1 MRNLRNIILL
11 TVTTGVL
18 ALVLIYFFVYN
29 KPHRDYERARPEQSV
44 SAESLYRAF
53 VDDETSAESTFIGK
67 VIEITGKVDAVEETN
82 DMVIVAFV
90 FEEGFFGGEGVRCT
104 MLENHHQ
111 KALQLKPGQE
121 VVLKGY
127 CTGFTGSDV
136 ILEHCSFP

>member
-1 MRNLRNIILL
+1 MKKLRFLL
-11 TVTTGVL
+11 IFGLATGVL
-18 ALVLIYFFVYN
+18 ALLLVYLFLYN
-29 KPHRDYERARPEQSV
+29 KPHRDFERARPDLQM

-53 VDDETSAESTFIGK
+53 TEDERTAESELIGK
-67 VIEITGKVDAVEETN
+67 VLEITGEVYAVEETN

-111 KALQLKPGQE
+111 KALQLNPGQE
-121 VVLKGY
+121 VVIKGY

>member
-1 MRNLRNIILL
+1 MKKLRFLL
-11 TVTTGVL
+11 IFGLATGVL
-18 ALVLIYFFVYN
+18 ALLLVYLFLYN
-29 KPHRDYERARPEQSV
+29 KPHRDFERARPDLQM

-53 VDDETSAESTFIGK
+53 TEDERTAESELIGK
-67 VIEITGKVDAVEETN
+67 VLEITGEVYAVEETN

-111 KALQLKPGQE
+111 KALQLNPGEE
-121 VVLKGY
+121 VVIKGY

-136 ILEHCSFP
+136 IMEHCSFP

>member
-1 MRNLRNIILL
+1 MKKLRFLL
-11 TVTTGVL
+11 FFGLATGVL
-18 ALVLIYFFVYN
+18 ALLLVYLFLYN
-29 KPHRDYERARPEQSV
+29 KPHRDFERARPDLQM

-53 VDDETSAESTFIGK
+53 TEDERTAESELIGK
-67 VIEITGKVDAVEETN
+67 VLEITGEVYAVEETN

-111 KALQLKPGQE
+111 KALQLNPGQE
-121 VVLKGY
+121 VVIKGY

>member
-1 MRNLRNIILL
+1 MKKLRFFLFFGL
-11 TVTTGVL
+11 ATSVL
-18 ALVLIYFFVYN
+18 ALLLVYLFLYN
-29 KPHRDYERARPEQSV
+29 KPHRDFERARPALQM

-53 VDDETSAESTFIGK
+53 AADERTAESEFIGK
-67 VIEITGKVDAVEETN
+67 VLEITGEVYVVEETN

-121 VVLKGY
+121 VAIKGY

-136 ILEHCSFP
+136 ILENCSFP